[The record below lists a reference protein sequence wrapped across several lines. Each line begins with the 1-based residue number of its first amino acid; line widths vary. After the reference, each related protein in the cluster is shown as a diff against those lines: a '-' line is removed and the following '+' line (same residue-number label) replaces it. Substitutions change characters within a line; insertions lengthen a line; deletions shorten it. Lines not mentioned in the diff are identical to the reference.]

1 MDIQSV
7 IPKIEYLNDTKDL
20 IKQALIEK
28 GVEIADTDTFRS
40 YADKIGNINTS
51 KVPLLLAGVIT
62 GLTENPNATA
72 GALSYETLSH
82 ILQGPFDDNFFKFLN
97 QIDFE
102 TYMDIATAEQ
112 GFLTFVNFLKA
123 QTLITKAPNISTK
136 YVSNFNGMFYGCTAL
151 VDVPVY
157 DFSNAG
163 NGVATIGDTFKTMFS
178 NCPNL
183 SDESLN
189 NILYSLA
196 NATYYNQNATAAQ
209 KQLLPMG
216 FSSSQREKM
225 KTLENYSLIEN
236 AGWVTAIS
244 T

>member
-1 MDIQSV
+1 MDMQST
-7 IPKIEYLNDTKDL
+7 IPKIEYLDDTKDL

-28 GVEIADTDTFRS
+28 GVEVADTDTFRS
-40 YADKIGNINTS
+40 YADKIGDINTA
-51 KVPLLLAGVIT
+51 KVPYVFAMLLAQFT
-62 GLTENPNATA
+62 LPNTNM
-72 GALSYETLSH
+72 GALAYETLSNFF
-82 ILQGPFDDNFFKFLN
+82 QGPFDDDFFKFVN

-102 TYMDIATAEQ
+102 VYLNNPAFTGQSIN
-112 GFLTFVNFLKA
+112 FFSFLKG
-123 QTLITKAPNISTK
+123 QTLITKAPNIGTK
-136 YVSNFNGMFYGCTAL
+136 YVINFNNMFNGCTAL

-163 NGVATIGDTFKTMFS
+163 KNMSNIGDTFKTMFS

-189 NILYSLA
+189 NIMYSLA

-209 KQLLPMG
+209 KQLMQMG
-216 FSSSQREKM
+216 FSSNQRNKM
-225 KTLENYSLIEN
+225 ATLENYSLIEN
-236 AGWVTAIS
+236 AGWVTEIS

>member
-40 YADKIGNINTS
+40 YADKIGNLNTT
-51 KVPLLLAGVIT
+51 KVPFFLMTIFAD
-62 GLTENPNATA
+62 LTSSSTDM
-72 GALSYETLSH
+72 GAMAYETLSH
-82 ILQGPFDDNFFKFLN
+82 GLSGPFDDDFFKFLN
-97 QIDFE
+97 QIDLE
-102 TYMDIATAEQ
+102 TFLDIA
-112 GFLTFVNFLKA
+112 GFDETPFNFFSFLKG

-136 YVSNFNGMFYGCTAL
+136 YVANFNDMFYGCTAL

-163 NGVATIGDTFKTMFS
+163 NGVSNIGDTFRTMFS

-189 NILYSLA
+189 NIMYSLA
-196 NATYYNQNATAAQ
+196 NATYYNENTTAAQ
-209 KQLLPMG
+209 RQLMLMG

-225 KTLENYSLIEN
+225 ATLENYSLIEN
-236 AGWVTAIS
+236 AGWVTEFNI
-244 T
+244 

>member
-40 YADKIGNINTS
+40 YADKIGDINTA
-51 KVPLLLAGVIT
+51 KVPYIFAMLLGQFTIPDT
-62 GLTENPNATA
+62 NT
-72 GALSYETLSH
+72 GALAYETLSH
-82 ILQGPFDDNFFKFLN
+82 FFEGPFDDDFFKFLN

-102 TYMDIATAEQ
+102 IYLDNSAFSGTSIEL
-112 GFLTFVNFLKA
+112 FSFLKG
-123 QTLITKAPNISTK
+123 QTLITKAPNIGTK
-136 YVSNFNGMFYGCTAL
+136 YVSKFQDMFNGCTAL

-157 DFSNAG
+157 DFSKAG
-163 NGVATIGDTFKTMFS
+163 NGITNIAKAFETMFS

-189 NILYSLA
+189 NIMYSLA
-196 NATYYNQNATAAQ
+196 NATYYNQHATSAQ
-209 KQLLPMG
+209 KQLMKLG
-216 FSSSQREKM
+216 FSSSQRNKM
-225 KTLENYSLIEN
+225 ATLENYSLIDN
-236 AGWVTAIS
+236 AGWVTEIS
-244 T
+244 S